1 MKILIGRQATGFG
14 RKASTPSQVLRLANG
29 EIDLDGIDSGD
40 GGNRATAGLN
50 ERADLQECL
59 AGDAL
64 DGCGEAL
71 NSRLILA
78 VSTAASY
85 VRICAFAVSMVAMAA
100 RLFWTALSRS
110 CWLAACSR
118 ARGVYRLTSNWVR
131 P

>member
-64 DGCGEAL
+64 DGCGEAREFEIDSGGFDGGFVRADL
-71 NSRLILA
+71 CFRGFYGGDGSEIVLDGVIEVLLA
-78 VSTAASY
+78 GSLLAGKR
-85 VRICAFAVSMVAMAA
+85 RIPVDI
-100 RLFWTALSRS
+100 
-110 CWLAACSR
+110 
-118 ARGVYRLTSNWVR
+118 
-131 P
+131 